1 LVLLLQLELMQIR
14 GSVNLNYY
22 IMFLL
27 SVLQDK
33 HKKFPYINSGLTSV
47 VLVIVPEIE
56 TNFPIY
62 WVFISLIFWI
72 ASRFLIAK

>member
-1 LVLLLQLELMQIR
+1 MVLLLQLELMQIR

-56 TNFPIY
+56 TINCIYYYPILLY
-62 WVFISLIFWI
+62 IEFS
-72 ASRFLIAK
+72 FL